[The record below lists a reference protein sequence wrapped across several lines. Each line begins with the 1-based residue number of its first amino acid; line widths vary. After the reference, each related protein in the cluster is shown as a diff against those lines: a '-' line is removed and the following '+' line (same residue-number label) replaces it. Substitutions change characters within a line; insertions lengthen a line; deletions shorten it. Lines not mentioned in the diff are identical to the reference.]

1 MNTKYEDCLVNLG
14 DYSWIVLK
22 AMGDKY
28 FVLAEQ
34 PIFKG
39 YYSLEPCDFND
50 SKLHRFLDNKFI
62 EQLVNGGVDV
72 SKVSGLSILSL
83 VQYERYVRDK
93 ASHAITPFLLL
104 TPHPEEPHCLC
115 GINTDG
121 ELLCLSVKEP
131 CGIRPCM
138 YVDKE
143 YLLSV
148 TDDEIHE
155 LEEVVIE
162 KPETNAA
169 PSTENA
175 TSEEDI
181 APKEEIISE
190 HTDLPNDEE
199 ELAEAKSEV
208 PELEEDEIEKL
219 LQIAAGLLE
228 GEDVSDET
236 DDKPEQSKLEETD
249 EGSEVSKAD
258 DTSEAEDIDSSNTS
272 TEADAT
278 DEADDEDRAEEKAE
292 TQDAPTAEEPIS
304 DTSTTEE
311 GAVIEKETETVSSV
325 YVFDGQYKDFAVYL
339 DENSERSKDALER
352 YGLAIRAYLASGDRG
367 SRVPIDR
374 AKAMRRIKTIQNR
387 WRWSKS

>member
-1 MNTKYEDCLVNLG
+1 MIESTENNRHTTSPAASFVSTKYEDCLVTLG

-62 EQLVNGGVDV
+62 DQLVNGGVDV

-83 VQYERYVRDK
+83 IQYERYVKDK
-93 ASHAITPFLLL
+93 TSHTITSFLLL
-104 TPHPEEPHCLC
+104 TPHPDEPHCLC
-115 GINTDG
+115 GINTEG

-148 TDDEIHE
+148 TDEEIHE
-155 LEEVVIE
+155 LEEVEIE
-162 KPETNAA
+162 KPETDAV
-169 PSTENA
+169 PSAENT

-190 HTDLPNDEE
+190 HNNLSDDEE
-199 ELAEAKSEV
+199 ELTEAKSEV

-219 LQIAAGLLE
+219 LQMAAGLLE
-228 GEDVSDET
+228 DEDISDEPDGKT
-236 DDKPEQSKLEETD
+236 EQSKLEETD
-249 EGSEVSKAD
+249 EAD
-258 DTSEAEDIDSSNTS
+258 DA
-272 TEADAT
+272 
-278 DEADDEDRAEEKAE
+278 DRAEETAE

-304 DTSTTEE
+304 DASTTEE
-311 GAVIEKETETVSSV
+311 GAVIEKETETISSV

-352 YGLAIRAYLASGDRG
+352 YGLAIRAYLTSGDRG
-367 SRVPIDR
+367 SRVPIDK

-387 WRWSKS
+387 WRWTKS

>member
-93 ASHAITPFLLL
+93 APHAITPFLLL

-115 GINTDG
+115 GINTEG

-148 TDDEIHE
+148 TDGEIHE
-155 LEEVVIE
+155 LEEVEIE

-208 PELEEDEIEKL
+208 PEFEEGEIEKL
-219 LQIAAGLLE
+219 LQIAAGLIE
-228 GEDVSDET
+228 GEDISDEP
-236 DDKPEQSKLEETD
+236 DDKTEQPKLEETD

-278 DEADDEDRAEEKAE
+278 DEADDADRTEEIAE

-374 AKAMRRIKTIQNR
+374 AKAMRRIRTIQNR